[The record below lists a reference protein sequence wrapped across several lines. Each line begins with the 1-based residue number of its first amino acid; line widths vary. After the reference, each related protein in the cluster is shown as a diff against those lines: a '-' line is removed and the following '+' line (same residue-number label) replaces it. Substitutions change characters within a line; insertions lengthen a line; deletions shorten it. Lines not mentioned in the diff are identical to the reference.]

1 MSCSQVTL
9 TYSLIDDDF
18 SASINLTQL
27 GTYNGLPYY
36 SYPLQGDPLD
46 IYYIYYDLASNK
58 WVTWST
64 LGLPYQPG
72 ASAFLTNTTGCPL
85 GIWTIENPKFLSFQI
100 SPYYNPLY
108 NRTITYDPNSTGWTS
123 FWSYIPDWMIGM
135 NNVFYTWNNGNLY
148 KHDVNTIRNRF
159 YGFNYPS
166 TITTV
171 FNQDPLEVKMF
182 KTMAIES
189 NEPWDVDLETDLNT
203 GMIDGSYFL
212 DKEGT
217 WFAHIRRDP
226 NEIDLKAVS
235 TQGIGALQSFASP
248 VLTFAFNIG
257 TTISQGDK
265 VYKVVSG
272 SLVLVGTVASHTST
286 TITLVSVASAPA
298 PGDIIVYVK
307 DSTAESFGAR
317 GYYMQA
323 LLTNNSTSHVEIFN
337 VNVNSFKS
345 NP

>member
-1 MSCSQVTL
+1 MSCSQVIL
-9 TYSLIDDDF
+9 TYSTNDDDF

-27 GTYNGLPYY
+27 GVYNGLPYY
-36 SYPLQGDPLD
+36 SYPLEGDPLS

-72 ASAFLTNTTGCPL
+72 ATAYLTNTTGCPL

-100 SPYYNPLY
+100 SPYYNPAY
-108 NRTITYDPNSTGWTS
+108 NKTITYDPLSQGWTS

-135 NNVFYTWNNGNLY
+135 NNVFYTWDQGNLY
-148 KHDVNTIRNRF
+148 KHDVNAVRNKF
-159 YGFNYPS
+159 YGYNYPS

-171 FNQDPLEVKMF
+171 FNEDPLEVKMF

-189 NEPWDVDLETDLNT
+189 NEPWTVDLETDLNT
-203 GMIDGSYFL
+203 GIINASYFD

-217 WFAHIRRDP
+217 WFAYIRRDA
-226 NEIDLKAVS
+226 NTIDLKAIS
-235 TQGIGALQSFASP
+235 TQGIGELTSYAAS
-248 VLTFAFNIG
+248 VLTFSFNIG

-265 VYKVVSG
+265 VYKVVAG
-272 SLVLVGTVASHTST
+272 VPVLVGVVASHTTT
-286 TITLVSVASAPA
+286 TITLVTPISVPA
-298 PGDIIVYVK
+298 PGDMILYVK
-307 DSTAESFGAR
+307 DSTAESYGAR

-323 LLTNNSTSHVEIFN
+323 TLTNNSTSAVELFN